1 MKPIIV
7 RGAGDIATG
16 TIFRLCRAGYP
27 VIALDIPR
35 PSAIR
40 RTVAFCQAIYDGTST
55 IEGMTGRLA
64 DNFSKA
70 WEIAMEGNGPAILV
84 DEKCDFL
91 KEYHPWFLV
100 DAILAKKNMGTTRDM
115 ADVTVALGPGFEAG
129 VDVDYVVETMR
140 GHRLGKIYTSGTAMA
155 NTGIPGVIAG
165 YGKERVMHS
174 PATGIIHN
182 ISEIGDVVE
191 KGQVLAQIE
200 GETGKTPLLAS
211 LDGVLRGIITDGYPV
226 FKGLKIADIDPRI
239 SEQQNCF
246 TISDKARAIAGSV
259 LELAAAAEHQ
269 GANCH

>member
-1 MKPIIV
+1 MNPIIV

-16 TIFRLCRAGYP
+16 TIYRLCRAGYP

-40 RTVAFCQAIYDGTST
+40 RTVSFCQAIYDGSAC

-64 DNFSKA
+64 DNFAHA
-70 WEIAMEGNGPAILV
+70 WDIAMKGEPAILV
-84 DEKCDFL
+84 DENMDCL

-100 DAILAKKNMGTTRDM
+100 DAILAKKNLGTTRDM

-140 GHRLGKIYTSGTAMA
+140 GHRLGKIYTTGTAQP

-174 PATGIIHN
+174 PASGIIHN
-182 ISEIGDVVE
+182 ISSIGDTVAL
-191 KGQVLAQIE
+191 GQVLAQIE
-200 GETGKTPLLAS
+200 GEDGTVTPLLAS
-211 LDGVLRGIITDGYPV
+211 LDGVLRGLIVDGYPV
-226 FKGLKIADIDPRI
+226 NKGLKIADIDPRA
-239 SEQQNCF
+239 SEKNNCF
-246 TISDKARAIAGSV
+246 SISDKARSIAGSV
-259 LELAAAAEHQ
+259 LELAVAAEHR
-269 GANCH
+269 GVGL